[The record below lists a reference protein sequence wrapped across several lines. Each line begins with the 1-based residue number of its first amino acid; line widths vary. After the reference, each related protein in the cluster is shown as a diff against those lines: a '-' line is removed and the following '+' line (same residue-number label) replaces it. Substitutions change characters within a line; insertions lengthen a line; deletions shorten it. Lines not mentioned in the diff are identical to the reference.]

1 MTQPQTHPLTHDRHA
16 DRHNDAMADSH
27 ESSTAA
33 WAAVVVALAG
43 FSVGGLGLVLG
54 PNWLMFWVGIALVVV
69 APLVGLVLGAA
80 GLGSGRDA
88 ADPVDQPASP
98 RS

>member
-1 MTQPQTHPLTHDRHA
+1 MTSAQTHPLTHDRHA

-27 ESSTAA
+27 ESSSAA
-33 WAAVVVALAG
+33 WTAVVVALAG

-54 PNWLMFWVGIALVVV
+54 PNWLMFWVGIGLVVV
-69 APLVGLVLGAA
+69 APLVGVVLGAA
-80 GLGSGRDA
+80 GLGSGRA
-88 ADPVDQPASP
+88 AGDPVDQPASP

>member
-1 MTQPQTHPLTHDRHA
+1 MTPAQTHPLTHDRHA
-16 DRHNDAMADSH
+16 DRHNDAMADNH
-27 ESSTAA
+27 ESSPAA
-33 WAAVVVALAG
+33 WTAVVVALAG

-54 PNWLMFWVGIALVVV
+54 PNWLMFWVGVGLVVV

-88 ADPVDQPASP
+88 ADPVDQPAPP